1 MYVGQLTVYHML
13 SGVRR
18 SQNTYSAE
26 KLHHLED
33 QNHGRQSGWKKKN
46 YLDIPAGL
54 LHTTISHLWQNTYF
68 QDQNNGPCNAE
79 LDKRFEVN
87 IIFL

>member
-33 QNHGRQSGWKKKN
+33 QNHGRQSGWKKKLRQGFYILQ
-46 YLDIPAGL
+46 YLIYDKTLIFKIKTMDLAM
-54 LHTTISHLWQNTYF
+54 QN
-68 QDQNNGPCNAE
+68 
-79 LDKRFEVN
+79 
-87 IIFL
+87 

>member
-33 QNHGRQSGWKKKN
+33 QNHGRQSDWKKKFLT
-46 YLDIPAGL
+46 YSAGL
-54 LHTTISHLWQNTYF
+54 LHTTISYL
-68 QDQNNGPCNAE
+68 
-79 LDKRFEVN
+79 
-87 IIFL
+87 

>member
-33 QNHGRQSGWKKKN
+33 QNHGRQSG
-46 YLDIPAGL
+46 
-54 LHTTISHLWQNTYF
+54 
-68 QDQNNGPCNAE
+68 
-79 LDKRFEVN
+79 
-87 IIFL
+87 